1 MSNEIPEPFNIKL
14 TNECPCPSCNGTGSV
29 VGETYTASTH
39 DGVLRLEQAL
49 ESCNDCH
56 ATGKLRFDLKE
67 VEILS
72 FSGVDH
78 SDHPDYSDAFIEEA
92 LYKGKEMTEDQID
105 LLQDKHDDFVYD
117 QLMAYMF

>member
-1 MSNEIPEPFNIKL
+1 MSKDTPITIQLVNKNI
-14 TNECPCPSCNGTGSV
+14 CPDCNGSGSV
-29 VGETYTASTH
+29 VGETYETNIEDQTSK
-39 DGVLRLEQAL
+39 LEQAL
-49 ESCNDCH
+49 ESCDSCH

-117 QLMAYMF
+117 QLMAYIF

>member
-1 MSNEIPEPFNIKL
+1 MSKDI
-14 TNECPCPSCNGTGSV
+14 CPSCNGTGSV
-29 VGETYTASTH
+29 VGEAYTASTH

-49 ESCNDCH
+49 ESCDACH

-92 LYKGKEMTEDQID
+92 LYRGKEMTEDQID